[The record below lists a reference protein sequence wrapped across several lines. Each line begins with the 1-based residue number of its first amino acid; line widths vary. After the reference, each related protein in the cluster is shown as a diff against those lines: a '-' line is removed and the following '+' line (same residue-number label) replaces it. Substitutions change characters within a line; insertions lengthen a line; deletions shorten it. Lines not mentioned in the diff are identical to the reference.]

1 MNTGCTPRLR
11 QAIECGE
18 AGLTVMPLTLDQA
31 IAFGTLLIAF
41 LLFLWGRFRY
51 DIVAMLALLAVVLT
65 GLVPFDQAF
74 LGFAHPA
81 VITVAA
87 VLILS
92 RALQNAGIVDV
103 VIRLLAPLRGS
114 ETLQVG
120 SQAGLIAVLSG
131 FMNNVGALALML
143 PVALRNAYRDA
154 YAPAKSL
161 MPLAFA
167 SLLGGMVTLIG
178 TPPNLIIAAFRERE
192 VGAPFGMFDFTPV
205 GGAVAIAGLAFIV
218 LVGSRLLPPDRRGAN
233 EDALDIAD
241 YLAEARVEKDGRAWG
256 KSLREIEELIDE
268 EVRIVGLVRGKKRQM
283 VPAATE
289 KVHARHVLILEGE
302 PDAIKELIDVGGLKL
317 LSSEG
322 LSADRLQSEEVGLVE
337 AVIKPGSPLGGKT
350 PTSLDLR
357 RNHGINLLGIARHGK
372 RLRTR
377 LGDIRFQTGDVLLL
391 QGPSETINDT
401 LAELGCLPLAER
413 SLQVGRPRRLLL
425 AGGIFALAIL
435 ATVAGLAPV
444 QVAFVTAAVVVVL
457 VGIVRPGEIYD
468 SIDWPVI
475 VLLGAMI
482 PVGTALET
490 TGGAALV
497 ADGILALGSN
507 LASVWMVVLLLVG
520 TMFLSDAIN
529 NNATAVLM
537 APIGIQLAERL
548 QASPDPFLMAIA
560 VGASCAFLT
569 PIGHQSNTLIMA
581 PGGYRFGDYWR
592 MGLPLEVII
601 VVVAVPMIFLVW
613 PL

>member
-1 MNTGCTPRLR
+1 
-11 QAIECGE
+11 
-18 AGLTVMPLTLDQA
+18 MPLNFDQA

-41 LLFLWGRFRY
+41 VLFIWGRFRY
-51 DIVAMLALLAVVLT
+51 DVVAMLALLAVVLT

-74 LGFAHPA
+74 SGFAHPA

-103 VIRLLAPLRGS
+103 VVRLLTPVRGS

-120 SQAGLIAVLSG
+120 SQAGLIAILSA

-143 PVALRNAYRDA
+143 PVALRNAYRDG

-178 TPPNLIIAAFRERE
+178 TPPNLIIASFRERE
-192 VGAPFGMFDFTPV
+192 LGSPFGMFDFTPV
-205 GGAVAIAGLAFIV
+205 GATVAVAGLAFIV
-218 LVGSRLLPPDRRGAN
+218 FVGSRLLPTDRRGASD
-233 EDALDIAD
+233 DALDIGD
-241 YLAEARVEKDGRAWG
+241 YLAEARVQKDSKAWG
-256 KSLREIEELIDE
+256 KSVREIENLVES
-268 EVRIVGLVRGKKRQM
+268 EVRIVGLVQARKRQM
-283 VPAATE
+283 APASTE
-289 KVHARHVLILEGE
+289 KVHARHVLVLEGE
-302 PDAIKELIDVGGLKL
+302 PDAIKELVDAGGLKL

-322 LSADRLQSEEVGLVE
+322 LSADRLRSEAVGLAE
-337 AVIKPGSPLGGKT
+337 AVIKPGSALQGKK
-350 PTSLDLR
+350 PTSLNLR
-357 RNHGINLLGIARHGK
+357 RDHGINLLGVARHGK
-372 RLRTR
+372 RLHKR
-377 LGDIRFQTGDVLLL
+377 LGEIRLQTGDVLLL
-391 QGPSETINDT
+391 QGPSETMYST
-401 LAELGCLPLAER
+401 LAELGCLPLAQR
-413 SLQVGRPRRLLL
+413 SLQIGRPRRLLL

-435 ATVAGLAPV
+435 ATMAGLLPV
-444 QVAFVTAAVVVVL
+444 QVAFVAAAVVVVL
-457 VGIVRPGEIYD
+457 VGIVRPAEIYD

-482 PVGTALET
+482 PVGVALET
-490 TGGAALV
+490 TGSAALV
-497 ADGILALGSN
+497 AEGMLSLGGNATSM
-507 LASVWMVVLLLVG
+507 WTVVLLLVG

-537 APIGIQLAERL
+537 APIGLQLSERL
-548 QASPDPFLMAIA
+548 QVSPDPFLMAVA

-569 PIGHQSNTLIMA
+569 PIGHQSNLLIMA
-581 PGGYRFGDYWR
+581 PGGYHFSDYWR
-592 MGLPLEVII
+592 LGLPLELII
-601 VVVAVPMIFLVW
+601 VIVAVPMILLVW

>member
-1 MNTGCTPRLR
+1 
-11 QAIECGE
+11 
-18 AGLTVMPLTLDQA
+18 MPLTSDQA
-31 IAFGTLLIAF
+31 IAFGTLLGAF
-41 LLFLWGRFRY
+41 ALFLWGPFRY
-51 DIVAMLALLAVVLT
+51 DVVAMLALLAVVLT
-65 GLVPFDQAF
+65 GLVPVDQAF

-92 RALQNAGIVDV
+92 RSLQNAGIVDV
-103 VIRLLAPLRGS
+103 IIRLLTPLRGS

-120 SQAGLIAVLSG
+120 SQAGLIALLSG

-143 PVALRNAYRDA
+143 PVALRNAYRDG
-154 YAPAKSL
+154 YAPASSL

-178 TPPNLIIAAFRERE
+178 TPPNLIIASFRERE
-192 VGAPFGMFDFTPV
+192 LGTPFGMFDFTPV

-218 LVGSRLLPPDRRGAN
+218 LAGSRLLPTDRRGAN
-233 EDALDIAD
+233 DDALNIGD
-241 YLAEARVEKDGRAWG
+241 YLAEARVEKDGEAWG
-256 KSLREIEELIDE
+256 KSLREIEKLVDG
-268 EVRIVGLVRGKKRQM
+268 EVRIVGLVHGSKRQM
-283 VPAATE
+283 APASTE
-289 KVHARHVLILEGE
+289 RVHARHVLILEGE
-302 PDAIKELIDVGGLKL
+302 PAAIKELVDVGGLKL

-322 LSADRLQSEEVGLVE
+322 LTAEQLRSEKVGLAE
-337 AVIKPGSPLGGKT
+337 AVIKPGSSLEGKT
-350 PTSLDLR
+350 PTSLNLR
-357 RNHGINLLGIARHGK
+357 RDHGINLLGIARHGK
-372 RLRTR
+372 RVHKR
-377 LGDIRFQTGDVLLL
+377 LGDIRLQTGDVLLL
-391 QGPSETINDT
+391 QGPTKTMNRT

-413 SLQVGRPRRLLL
+413 SLQIGRPRRLLL
-425 AGGIFALAIL
+425 AGGILALAIL
-435 ATVAGLAPV
+435 ATMTGLVPV
-444 QVAFVTAAVVVVL
+444 QLAFVTAAVAVVL

-468 SIDWPVI
+468 SVDWPVI

-482 PVGTALET
+482 PVGAALET

-497 ADGILALGSN
+497 AEGILALGSN
-507 LASVWMVVLLLVG
+507 LASVWMVMLLLVG

-537 APIGIQLAERL
+537 APIGLQMAEHL
-548 QASPDPFLMAIA
+548 QASPDPFLMAVA

-581 PGGYRFGDYWR
+581 PGGYHFGDYWR
-592 MGLPLEVII
+592 LGLPLELII
-601 VVVAVPMIFLVW
+601 VVVAVPMIVLVW